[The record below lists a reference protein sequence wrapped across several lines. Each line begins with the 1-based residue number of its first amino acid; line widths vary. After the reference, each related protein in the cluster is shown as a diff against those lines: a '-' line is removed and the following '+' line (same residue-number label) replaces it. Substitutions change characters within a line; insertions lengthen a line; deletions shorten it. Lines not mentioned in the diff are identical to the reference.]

1 MFIARKLY
9 NLSQAFLYALVFL
22 TRLPVAGLLRE
33 VDKETVK
40 RSIYFYPLVGVVIGV
55 LLSGAAYLLAPLG
68 TQLQA
73 AILLGF
79 WVVLTGA
86 LHLDGLA
93 DCTDAYFAGHKCADP
108 EEQRQHILRVM
119 HDPHCGSIAV
129 AAVVVFLLIKFA
141 AIATLLELI
150 NPVTKDAWVYLPLV
164 LSPMLARAAA
174 LALMGISQYARVEGH
189 VPPTGSER
197 RWDLLPVVA
206 IVVAIGCLAAPI
218 PIAIGIVCSLIGLV
232 LFWRRLW
239 DKAIGGYTGDC
250 LGGLVEISE
259 LSILILWVAVVANV
273 SYGAV

>member
-9 NLSQAFLYALVFL
+9 DLSQAFLYALVFL
-22 TRLPVAGLLRE
+22 TRLPVAGLLRQ
-33 VDKETVK
+33 VDKKTVK

-55 LLSGAAYLLAPLG
+55 LLSGAAYLLTPLG

-141 AIATLLELI
+141 AVAALLETI
-150 NPVTKDAWVYLPLV
+150 NPVTVNVWVYLPLL

-174 LALMGISQYARVEGH
+174 LALMGISEYARVEGH
-189 VPPTGSER
+189 VPPSGTKR

-206 IVVAIGCLAAPI
+206 VVVAISCIVVPLSV
-218 PIAIGIVCSLIGLV
+218 AIGIVCTLFTLI
-232 LFWRRLW
+232 LFWRHLW
-239 DKAIGGYTGDC
+239 EKTIGGYTGDC

-259 LSILILWVAVVANV
+259 LSILVLWVAVVASVN
-273 SYGAV
+273 